1 MSEPSV
7 AETCRAALQRLAPAA
22 PVVETGS
29 FDPSVP
35 GAPRPGPIPSG
46 PLAPGSWL
54 LCATHEAVGPLW
66 PGIDAAFGLRAG
78 AARVLARRVPAG
90 DTTFRA
96 DLALFGSLPGT
107 VVAAP
112 TDGPQVA
119 KVVQTLLERSGPAYV
134 RLPADGPAL
143 PGEAGFS
150 FGRAPERRAG
160 TDLAV
165 WAVGSMLAPA
175 LALAERLH
183 GIGIEAR
190 VLDGASVKPLDVPA
204 VLRAARETG
213 AILTVEEHPA
223 SYGVGAAVAAV
234 AAGSYPVPVRRV
246 GWPDLAD
253 GRDVPASAFEIGPA
267 RLDEEAWEL
276 LKARG
281 KVH

>member
-1 MSEPSV
+1 MSGPSV
-7 AETCRAALQRLAPAA
+7 AETCRAALQRLAPGA
-22 PVVETGS
+22 PVVETSS
-29 FDPSVP
+29 FDPS
-35 GAPRPGPIPSG
+35 RPGSPRTGTVPSG
-46 PLAPGSWL
+46 PLGPGTWV
-54 LCATHEAVGPLW
+54 LCATHEAVGSLW
-66 PGIDAAFGLRAG
+66 PGIDASFGTRAG
-78 AARVLARRVPAG
+78 AARVLARRVPAA
-90 DTTFRA
+90 DTVPRA
-96 DLALFGSLPGT
+96 DLALFGALPGT

-134 RLPADGPAL
+134 RLPADRPAL

-150 FGRAPERRAG
+150 FGRAPERRSG
-160 TDLAV
+160 SDLAV
-165 WAVGSMLAPA
+165 WAVGSTLGPA

-190 VLDGASVKPLDVPA
+190 VLDGASVKPLDVPS
-204 VLRAARETG
+204 VMKAARETG

-234 AAGSYPVPVRRV
+234 TAGSYPVPVRRV
-246 GWPDLAD
+246 GLPDLA
-253 GRDVPASAFEIGPA
+253 GGAEVPASAFEIAPA